1 MILTLRPLTNVQRAI
16 DVLVGAIPLKL
27 VIYETSM
34 VLITVSE
41 SECPNAVFSG
51 SQKTSNI
58 SSSVPVEKGPV
69 SLLEIF

>member
-1 MILTLRPLTNVQRAI
+1 MILIVRPLTDVKRTI
-16 DVLVGAIPLKL
+16 DVLVGAIPLKV
-27 VIYETSM
+27 VIHETSI
-34 VLITVSE
+34 VLITFSK

-58 SSSVPVEKGPV
+58 SSSVPVEKGPI